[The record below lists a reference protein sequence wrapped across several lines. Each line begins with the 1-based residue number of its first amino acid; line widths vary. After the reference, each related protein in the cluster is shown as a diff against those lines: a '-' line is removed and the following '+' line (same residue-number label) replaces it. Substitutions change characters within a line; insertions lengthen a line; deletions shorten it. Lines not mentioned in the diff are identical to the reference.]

1 MLDRFEVE
9 SWFTNA
15 SDGLSPAVV
24 EVHLFG
30 SVLEPEATPSD
41 VDVLIVFRE
50 WDVRSYCTLLKRQFQ
65 SQFGYRLHVQMF
77 HESQVKELA
86 GFLERAGESRRLV

>member
-1 MLDRFEVE
+1 MLDRPEVD

-15 SDGLSPAVV
+15 SASLGPVVV

-50 WDVRSYCTLLKRQFQ
+50 WDVRSYCSLLKRQFQ

-77 HESQVKELA
+77 HISQVKELA
-86 GFLERAGESRRLV
+86 AFLERAGKCRRLV